1 MASENLIDASLRT
14 IKTQAGEVPFLK
26 DLWNFFSAK
35 GVKTSFITINSELSF
50 EVDLEVCEGLGCP
63 IQIFTNRESVE
74 AKWDVIAKTLKNRKI
89 ADEDA
94 DKEWL
99 KGIEKKW
106 ILPKNIIVKPTKFE
120 WTTLKEILQSLST
133 SRIDILKIESNDES
147 ERMLL
152 YSLIESGARPGIIL
166 VQYTC
171 DPDSN
176 VPAMLAAGHLQ
187 NTGYRLMSNKD
198 NWFLY
203 MFNDLCLYDSCSWRG
218 TKVNNPLVQYIGDQF
233 RISLPTSTSTS
244 TSTSVSSTTEE
255 KQSTN

>member
-1 MASENLIDASLRT
+1 MV
-14 IKTQAGEVPFLK
+14 KTQSGEVPFLK
-26 DLWNFFSAK
+26 DLWSFFSAK
-35 GVKTSFITINSELSF
+35 GVKTSFITINPEISF

-63 IQIFTNRESVE
+63 IQIFTNKHSVE
-74 AKWDVIAKTLKNRKI
+74 LKWDIIAKTLKNRKI
-89 ADEDA
+89 VEEDA

-106 ILPKNIIVKPTKFE
+106 ILPKNIIVKTTKIE
-120 WTTLKEILQSLST
+120 WITLKDILQGVST

-187 NTGYRLMSNKD
+187 NTGYRLLSNKD

-203 MFNDLCLYDSCSWRG
+203 MFNDLCLYDSCSWRD

-233 RISLPTSTSTS
+233 RATVPAPESVTLSASVTEPASTA
-244 TSTSVSSTTEE
+244 TTEE
-255 KQSTN
+255 KENTN